1 MTNRFTVAVTGQS
14 LIKHDIRDIKSP
26 GFQAVKQVLRQADL
40 SFTNFESTILGSHG
54 GWPLKGS
61 YFGCSEPAVL
71 DALDD
76 LGIGAL
82 ALSNNHAFDLG
93 PSGVLST
100 LEEADRR
107 GFLHAGAGRNHAEAA
122 RAGQGIVGNRRVAM
136 VAMDGG
142 PGPDIMYAAD
152 GGLLRPDR
160 PGINRLKLTQLLE
173 VDDAAFEQLTAIRD
187 RVGYTST
194 DLANDSQPNDPPYV
208 DPHDELAIGRT
219 IFKRAGRFG
228 RNVCIDMAD
237 FERNLQAITT
247 AAEDGALVVAY
258 LHHHHWASDW
268 YQVPDWV
275 GSVARRCIDAGAA
288 MFLSHGAPVLQPLE
302 IYRGRPIFYSLGN
315 FIFHVPATANWQAP
329 EVWESVIASCAFDN
343 DNTLRDIVFRPV
355 VIGGEDA
362 MSNPDLSLR
371 RAPYLATGERAT
383 RILTRFQEQSHRLGT
398 EIDVS
403 DGIGSLR
410 LDTRDI
416 DVVAAKEHINAG
428 YTRQRTS

>member
-1 MTNRFTVAVTGQS
+1 MTDRFLVAVTGQS
-14 LIKHDIRDIKSP
+14 LIKHDIRDIKNP
-26 GFQAVKQVLRQADL
+26 AFEAVKHLLRQADL
-40 SFTNFESTILGSHG
+40 SLTNFESTILGHHG

-71 DALDD
+71 DALED

-107 GFLHAGAGRNHAEAA
+107 GFLHAGAGCNHQEAT
-122 RAGQGIVGNRRVAM
+122 RAGQGTVGNRRIAM

-142 PGPDIMYAAD
+142 PGPDLMYAAD
-152 GGLLRPDR
+152 GGLLRPER

-173 VDDAAFEQLTAIRD
+173 VDDSAFKQLAIIRD
-187 RVGYTST
+187 KVGYTTT

-208 DPHDELAIGRT
+208 DPHDELALGRT

-228 RNVCIDMAD
+228 RNVRIDIAD
-237 FERNLQAITT
+237 FERNLQAIRSATD
-247 AAEDGALVVAY
+247 DGALVVAY

-275 GSVARRCIDAGAA
+275 GSVARQCIDAGAA

-329 EVWESVIASCAFDN
+329 EVWESVIASCAFD
-343 DNTLRDIVFRPV
+343 DRNTVTDIRFHPV
-355 VIGGEDA
+355 VIGGEDT
-362 MSNPDLSLR
+362 MSKPDLSLR
-371 RAPYLATGERAT
+371 RAPHLATGERAA
-383 RILTRFQEQSHRLGT
+383 RILTRFQEQSKRLGT
-398 EIDVS
+398 EIEIE
-403 DGIGSLR
+403 DGRGFLWLGKESIDAVGNNEHERSGELR
-410 LDTRDI
+410 QGTR
-416 DVVAAKEHINAG
+416 
-428 YTRQRTS
+428 

>member
-1 MTNRFTVAVTGQS
+1 MTERFTVAVTGQS
-14 LIKHDIRDIKSP
+14 LIKHDIRDIKHP
-26 GFQAVKQVLRQADL
+26 GVEAVKTVLRQADL
-40 SFTNFESTILGSHG
+40 SFTNFESTILGDHG

-107 GFLHAGAGRNHAEAA
+107 GFLHAGAGRNHQDASQA
-122 RAGQGIVGNRRVAM
+122 RQGTVGKRRIAM
-136 VAMDGG
+136 IAMDGG
-142 PGPDIMYAAD
+142 PGPDLMYAAD
-152 GGLLRPDR
+152 GGLLRPER

-173 VDDAAFEQLTAIRD
+173 VDDDAFEQLKAIRHK
-187 RVGYTST
+187 VGYTTT

-208 DPHDELAIGRT
+208 DPLNELALGRT
-219 IFKRAGRFG
+219 IFKRAGHYG
-228 RNVCIDMAD
+228 RNVRIDITD
-237 FERNLQAITT
+237 FERNLQAIRS
-247 AAEDGALVVAY
+247 AADDGYLVVAY

-275 GSVARRCIDAGAA
+275 GSFARSCIDAGAT

-302 IYRGRPIFYSLGN
+302 IYRGKPIFYSLGN

-329 EVWESVIASCAFDN
+329 EVWESVVGVCAFDGN
-343 DNTLRDIVFRPV
+343 NNLTDIRFHPV
-355 VIGGEDA
+355 VIGGEDT
-362 MSNPDLSLR
+362 MSNPDLSKR
-371 RAPYLATGERAT
+371 RAPHMATGERAT
-383 RILTRFQEQSHRLGT
+383 HILERFQAQSRKLGT
-398 EIDVS
+398 DIKIEGA
-403 DGIGSLR
+403 DGFCNFY
-410 LDTRDI
+410 
-416 DVVAAKEHINAG
+416 A
-428 YTRQRTS
+428 

>member
-1 MTNRFTVAVTGQS
+1 MTDRYTVAVTGQS
-14 LIKHDIRDIKSP
+14 LIKHDIRDIKHP
-26 GFQAVKQVLRQADL
+26 GYEAIKQLLRQADL

-76 LGIGAL
+76 LGFGAL

-107 GFLHAGAGRNHAEAA
+107 GFLHAGAGRNHAEAT
-122 RAGQGIVGNRRVAM
+122 RAGQGIVGSRHIAM

-142 PGPDIMYAAD
+142 PGSDLMYAAD
-152 GGLLRPDR
+152 GGLLRPER
-160 PGINRLKLTQLLE
+160 PGINRLKLTQVLE
-173 VDDAAFEQLTAIRD
+173 VDDNAFKQLTAIRD
-187 RVGYTST
+187 RVGYTPT
-194 DLANDSQPNDPPYV
+194 DLANDSQPNDPPFV
-208 DPHDELAIGRT
+208 DPDRELALGRT
-219 IFKRAGRFG
+219 IFRRAGRYG
-228 RNVCIDMAD
+228 RNVRIDIAD
-237 FERNLQAITT
+237 FERNLHAITD
-247 AAEDGALVVAY
+247 AAEDGCLVVAY

-275 GSVARRCIDAGAA
+275 ASVARRCIDTGAA

-315 FIFHVPATANWQAP
+315 FIFHVPAKANWQAP
-329 EVWESVIASCAFDN
+329 EVWESVIACCSFDEN
-343 DNTLRDIVFRPV
+343 NTLTDIEFHPV
-355 VIGGEDA
+355 VIGGEDT

-371 RAPYLATGERAT
+371 RAPHLATGERAT
-383 RILTRFQEQSHRLGT
+383 RILSRFQEQSARLGT
-398 EIDVS
+398 EIDVE

-410 LDTRDI
+410 LVIRDI
-416 DVVAAKEHINAG
+416 DADAATEQGVTRHI
-428 YTRQRTS
+428 RQRTS